1 MHKCIASGLLIT
13 LTFTLSRCA
22 TVTTPPTAA
31 EAPVSRSQQREAQ
44 QRTSVPETKILKRKV
59 AIARFSNETRYG
71 KTLLRDADQDP
82 LGKQV
87 TDMLSTRL
95 VASKK
100 FLVFERPDLS
110 KIEREQTILK
120 DANLIGVDALILG
133 SITEF
138 GRVTTGTSGFLS
150 ATKKQLARS
159 KVEIRLADPRTGHV
173 FFSATGSGEATTESG
188 EVAGFGSR
196 ADYDA
201 RLNDQAIGAAISDL
215 QNALISKLEERPW
228 RTDILRVQGHQMFMS
243 GGTHQGLQVGDVL
256 AIMRAGD
263 KVTSQQTG
271 FTITLPG
278 TQVGRLRI
286 ISLFG
291 DSEANEGSLGEI
303 ISGTIDPNRLEDLY
317 VAEERRN

>member
-1 MHKCIASGLLIT
+1 MRTGIANGLLIT
-13 LTFTLSRCA
+13 LILILSHCA
-22 TVTTPPTAA
+22 TVTTPPTAV
-31 EAPVSRSQQREAQ
+31 ETPVPRSQQREAQ
-44 QRTSVPETKILKRKV
+44 QRTSIPETKILKRKV

-82 LGKQV
+82 LGKQA

-100 FLVFERPDLS
+100 FLIFERPDLS

-138 GRVTTGTSGFLS
+138 GRVTTGTTGFLS
-150 ATKKQLARS
+150 ATKKQVARA

-228 RTDILRVQGHQMFMS
+228 RTDILRVQGHQVFMS
-243 GGTHQGLQVGDVL
+243 GGAHQGLQVGDVL
-256 AIMRAGD
+256 AIMREGD
-263 KVTSQQTG
+263 RVTSQQTG

-278 TQVGRLRI
+278 TQIGRLRV

-291 DSEANEGSLGEI
+291 DSEANEGALGEI
-303 ISGTIDPNRLEDLY
+303 ISGPIDTNRLEGLY